1 MVMEYT
7 YVLGISALYHNSAAA
22 LICNGEIVAAAEEE
36 RFTRIK
42 GDNAFPIKAI
52 TFCLDS
58 AGITASEISYIVYY
72 EDPAE
77 KFGRI
82 MTSSFICAPKSIKQF
97 LAAIPEWISNKLW
110 IEKEIRKQLGVK
122 KTEIVFLPHH
132 ISHAASAFFP
142 SPFEDAA
149 VLTVDGVG
157 EWTTAAWGIGE
168 GNLLELKGEMRFPN
182 SLGLLYSAFTL
193 YTGFKINNGEYKMMG
208 LAPYG
213 EAKYA
218 DLIKKELVKI
228 SEDGSIALNQKYF
241 SYTYGVTTIT
251 PAFEELFGSKTRKPD
266 EEITQFHADVAAS
279 IQQITDEILL
289 KMAKHIRKV
298 SGKTNLCMAGGVALN
313 VTSTGLLRQSRIF
326 DNIWIQP
333 AAGDAGGAIG
343 AALYVYYSKTGKERE
358 PIQPDSMKNA
368 FLGYEIPNESKKD
381 DKALKK
387 LGAKWTTAEGD
398 ELCEKIA
405 EFVSEGKIVGVAHGK
420 AEFGPRA
427 LGHRSILA
435 DARDPEML
443 QRLNAKIKFREGFRP
458 FAPAVLQE
466 DADQYFDVEGISPY
480 MIFTFPVKESRR
492 LPAEKGESITETASL
507 PRSDI
512 PTVTH
517 VDYSARIQT
526 VDETMNPFFYRI
538 LESFKKLTGCS
549 VMVNTSFNVNQEPIV
564 NNAVDAYKSF
574 MRSGIDFAVIGNR
587 LFDKQ
592 SQPERTP
599 KGEKW

>member
-1 MVMEYT
+1 MEKI

-22 LICNGEIVAAAEEE
+22 LICNGEILAAAEEE

-42 GDNAFPIKAI
+42 GDNAFPIQAI

-58 AGITASEISYIVYY
+58 VGITASELSYVVYY
-72 EDPAE
+72 EDPIE

-82 MTSSFICAPKSIKQF
+82 MTSSFICAPKSIRQF

-122 KTEIVFLPHH
+122 KTEIVFLSHH
-132 ISHAASAFFP
+132 ISHAASSFFP
-142 SPFEDAA
+142 SPFNDAA
-149 VLTVDGVG
+149 ILTVDGVG
-157 EWTTAAWGIGE
+157 EWTTAAWGVGE
-168 GNLLELKGEMRFPN
+168 GNSLTLKGEMRFPN

-213 EAKYA
+213 EAKYS

-228 SEDGSIALNQKYF
+228 SEDGSITLNQKYF

-251 PAFEELFGSKTRKPD
+251 PAFEELFGAKARKSD

-279 IQQITDEILL
+279 IQQITNEIILT
-289 KMAKHIRKV
+289 MAKHVRKV
-298 SGKTNLCMAGGVALN
+298 SGKSNLCMAGGVALN
-313 VTSTGLLRQSRIF
+313 VTSTGLLRQSKIF

-333 AAGDAGGAIG
+333 AAGDAGSAVG
-343 AALYVYYSKTGKERE
+343 AALYVYYSKTGAKRE
-358 PIQPDSMKNA
+358 IKQSDFMKNA
-368 FLGYEIPNESKKD
+368 FLGYEIPDESKKD

-387 LGAKWTTAEGD
+387 LGAKWTVLED
-398 ELCEKIA
+398 DDIFDKIA
-405 EFVSEGKIVGVAHGK
+405 EFVSDGKIVGVAHGK

-458 FAPAVLQE
+458 FAPAVLEE
-466 DADQYFDVEGISPY
+466 DADKYFDIEGNSPY

-492 LPAEKGESITETASL
+492 LPAERLESITKTASL

-517 VDYSARIQT
+517 IDYSARIQT
-526 VDETMNPFFYRI
+526 VDGNMNPFFYGI
-538 LESFKKLTGCS
+538 LKSFKRLTGCS

-574 MRSGIDFAVIGNR
+574 MHSGIDYAVIGNR
-587 LFDKQ
+587 LFDKRA
-592 SQPERTP
+592 QPEKTP